1 MKNKLELAWE
11 TFEFYNT
18 EVYRC
23 ESLHS
28 INLNKFYEFVESLLD
43 SDFLGLEE
51 KGKFLSKI
59 NKSSNSLLFSYNK
72 QLEAVDNLISL
83 NDGKLKIPAEREI
96 SLESLQEL
104 KSLTLELISEL
115 KQSKADFNDFLS

>member
-59 NKSSNSLLFSYNK
+59 NIHHIFFY
-72 QLEAVDNLISL
+72 
-83 NDGKLKIPAEREI
+83 
-96 SLESLQEL
+96 
-104 KSLTLELISEL
+104 
-115 KQSKADFNDFLS
+115 